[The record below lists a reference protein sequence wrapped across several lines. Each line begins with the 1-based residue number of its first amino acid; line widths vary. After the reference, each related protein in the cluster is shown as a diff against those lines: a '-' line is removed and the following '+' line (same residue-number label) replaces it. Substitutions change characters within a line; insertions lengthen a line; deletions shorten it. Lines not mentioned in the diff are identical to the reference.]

1 MTQAEVA
8 GTARGRTVDAAFALF
23 DERGFHAT
31 TVDQIAERAGISRST
46 FFRMF
51 ASKEDVIFP
60 DHADLHARIRARLAA
75 AGSDASMLAVIEAAR
90 MVLDH
95 FLAEGDLA
103 RSRYRLTRTVTAL
116 RDREIAGMHT
126 YQKVFRD
133 FIRSWMGDGEGAE
146 LRSELMANAVVT
158 AHNVV
163 LRRWLRGLTDEP
175 LAEFD
180 TAIGEV
186 VDLFAPPGGAGS
198 TEETTVVVLRSARG
212 VETLLPLIRQALDA
226 PADD

>member
-1 MTQAEVA
+1 MPDVDTRESPISP
-8 GTARGRTVDAAFALF
+8 ARTRTVDAAFHLF
-23 DERGFHAT
+23 DERGFDST

-60 DHADLHARIRARLAA
+60 DHDEMHARIRARLAA
-75 AGSDASMLAVIEAAR
+75 AGPDAGFLAVAEATR

-95 FLAEGDLA
+95 FLDEGELA
-103 RSRYRLTRTVTAL
+103 RSRYRLTRTVPAL
-116 RDREIAGMHT
+116 RDREIAGMHG

-133 FIRSWMGDGEGAE
+133 FIRTWLPEGAGSE

-163 LRRWLRGLTDEP
+163 LRRWLRDLTPEP
-175 LAEFD
+175 YAELD
-180 TAIGEV
+180 RAIREV
-186 VDLFAPPGGAGS
+186 IDLFEPRPGG
-198 TEETTVVVLRSARG
+198 EEATQVVVLRSSAG
-212 VETLLPLIRQALDA
+212 LETVLPLIRKALGEA
-226 PADD
+226 